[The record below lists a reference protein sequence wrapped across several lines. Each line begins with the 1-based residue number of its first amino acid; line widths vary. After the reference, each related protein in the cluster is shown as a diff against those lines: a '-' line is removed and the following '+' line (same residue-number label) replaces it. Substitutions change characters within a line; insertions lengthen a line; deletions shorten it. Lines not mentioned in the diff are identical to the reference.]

1 MKYQL
6 FATKGAW
13 TTKETALEAHLGIP
27 TSGTAQYASATQVT
41 NEANA
46 DFGKW
51 IMPAVERGR
60 WKCDDQ
66 FDSSKLVE
74 FQPRWFDPDAPPP
87 E

>member
-6 FATKGAW
+6 YSTEDEW
-13 TTKETALEAHLGIP
+13 VTKENALRAHLGIP
-27 TSGTAQYASATQVT
+27 TSGTTCYAEPRQVA
-41 NEANA
+41 NEAH
-46 DFGKW
+46 DDHEKF

-66 FDSSKLVE
+66 FDSSDLVE
-74 FQPRWFDPDAPPP
+74 YQAGWNPD